1 MSTFERF
8 SIFFLRV
15 ICLGTEA
22 NQTPI
27 LDIILQWKAFKDI
40 FQHNLLKTLNFINT
54 FWKSQLYNFV
64 WTLNQVFLFRYL
76 LYLSHLSL
84 FLFCFW
90 LVYSSIVLFWLV
102 CSISV
107 WFLLYF
113 VQYYTLKNDRI
124 RENPKKKRF
133 PRIGPFFRVY
143 SLSIRLSLQRTR
155 HTNQTSAHIHLW
167 TKFFPPSLF
176 LCCHTLH

>member
-1 MSTFERF
+1 MVLKRVFRDTSSYDRTK
-8 SIFFLRV
+8 FLSDLVAEKNRRQYGQNV
-15 ICLGTEA
+15 IA
-22 NQTPI
+22 IRSYKP
-27 LDIILQWKAFKDI
+27 
-40 FQHNLLKTLNFINT
+40 
-54 FWKSQLYNFV
+54 LYNFV
-64 WTLNQVFLFRYL
+64 WAPNQFFLFRCL
-76 LYLSHLSL
+76 LYLSRLSF

-90 LVYSSIVLFWLV
+90 LVYSPIVLFWLV
-102 CSISV
+102 YSISV

-124 RENPKKKRF
+124 RENPKRGF
-133 PRIGPFFRVY
+133 PRIGLFFRVY

-176 LCCHTLH
+176 LWYHTLH